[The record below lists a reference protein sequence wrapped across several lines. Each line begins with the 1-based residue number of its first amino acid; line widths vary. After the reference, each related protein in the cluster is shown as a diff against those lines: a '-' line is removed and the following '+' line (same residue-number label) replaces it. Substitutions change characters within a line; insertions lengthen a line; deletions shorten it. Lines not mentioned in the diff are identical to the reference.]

1 MMFKVL
7 ICGGRDF
14 YEEFT
19 QEEAETYIHE
29 ALSSLPEPPEK
40 EDVIFISGMARG
52 ADQIPIKM
60 KQSDPDW
67 GGVEEY
73 HADWGK
79 YGKKAGPLRNIHM
92 LEEGK
97 PDLVVAFPTKS
108 SRGTYH
114 MIDISRKAGVQVCV
128 YNDS

>member
-1 MMFKVL
+1 MFKVL

-19 QEEAETYIHE
+19 QDEAETYVCE
-29 ALSSLPEPPEK
+29 VLSTLLDPLDK

-60 KQSDPDW
+60 KQEDSDW
-67 GGVEEY
+67 GGIEEY
-73 HADWGK
+73 HADWDT
-79 YGKKAGPLRNIHM
+79 YKKRAGPLRNIRM

-97 PDLVVAFPTKS
+97 PNLVIAFPTKK
-108 SRGTYH
+108 SRGTHH
-114 MIDISRKAGVQVCV
+114 MIDISRKAGVSV
-128 YNDS
+128 YVYDKS